1 MENGFPVL
9 SPRIRD
15 KIGFSDMRGP
25 NKHKDPLQQLF
36 EHHLLNRSYDDASA
50 FSKEVAKEYLGY
62 IDSTLAHVP
71 LHLRASV
78 SEDLETEAHE
88 MLVKKMYGLSAVSDV
103 TNFGKVIQLEPKKK
117 SLKAIDFLPPKV
129 NTDSNPND
137 SEER

>member
-1 MENGFPVL
+1 
-9 SPRIRD
+9 
-15 KIGFSDMRGP
+15 MRGTY
-25 NKHKDPLQQLF
+25 KHKDPLQQLF

-88 MLVKKMYGLSAVSDV
+88 MLVKKMYGLGSAGDI
-103 TNFGKVIQLEPKKK
+103 TNFGKVIQVEPKNKA
-117 SLKAIDFLPPKV
+117 LKAIDFLPPPPAA
-129 NTDSNPND
+129 DPNPND